1 MFTVNVNELELMEGW
16 SEADLTKRGRFEFPI
31 HVNTGAASSSVIY
44 FEVAPGEHCGR
55 HTHSAE
61 EIVLILDGTAELELG
76 NERSTAS
83 AGSLG
88 LIPTMA
94 PHDVYNVGTTTVRVV
109 GFFSSAAVLT
119 EFEDPIAPMGMSI
132 FTIGQAPAQDP
143 EPVAS
148 S

>member
-1 MFTVNVNELELMEGW
+1 MFTININELDLIEGW
-16 SEADLTKRGRFEFPI
+16 SVADPTKRGRFEFPI
-31 HVNTGAASSSVIY
+31 HVNTGAASSSAIY

-61 EIVLILDGTAELELG
+61 EIVLILDGTAEVELG
-76 NERSTAS
+76 SERAPAS
-83 AGSLG
+83 AGSLA
-88 LIPTMA
+88 LIPTMV
-94 PHDVYNVGTTTVRVV
+94 PHNVYNVGSTPVRVV

-143 EPVAS
+143 ETVAG
-148 S
+148 